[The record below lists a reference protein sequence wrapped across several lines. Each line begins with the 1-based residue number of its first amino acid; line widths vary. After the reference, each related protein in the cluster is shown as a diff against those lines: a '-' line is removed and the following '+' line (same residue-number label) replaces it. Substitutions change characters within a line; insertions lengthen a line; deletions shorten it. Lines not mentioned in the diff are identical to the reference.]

1 MKISLSGL
9 ATLLLFQAF
18 ILSQDDFIK
27 YEILQS
33 FYNKLKLN
41 GLISLADA
49 FYNEKLTE
57 INQDILSD
65 KDKALIKKKT
75 SNAKV
80 TDELLHKSEAVN
92 LINNRKDK
100 NAFKSFKLFSKKIKD
115 KEYKLTNKDLGFIN
129 YIYQEKIKLPD
140 NLKKNVF
147 EGKIYIP
154 NNIFNLIEKK
164 QKNLALLETLNFI
177 NKLENNEN
185 YLKNFLIVLKI
196 FDKLE
201 MRNLKNIFV
210 LNELSFT

>member
-1 MKISLSGL
+1 M
-9 ATLLLFQAF
+9 
-18 ILSQDDFIK
+18 
-27 YEILQS
+27 
-33 FYNKLKLN
+33 KLN

-65 KDKALIKKKT
+65 KDKVLIKKKT

-147 EGKIYIP
+147 EGEIYIP

-196 FDKLE
+196 FDRLE